1 MRHRLGI
8 AFCVLM
14 RRGKSHLRDN
24 ILFIG
29 GGNLYRYFIV
39 TAEKFAIGSFYAD
52 KVIIFLEVAHFL

>member
-24 ILFIG
+24 ILSIG

-39 TAEKFAIGSFYAD
+39 TAEKFTIGSFYAD